1 VRDSDERVL
10 AASVSDSARFGA
22 LVDRHGPALHAY
34 LARRVRVD
42 VADDLLAETWLA
54 AFTSR
59 TRYDRRRGPV
69 RGWLF
74 GVARYTLMAHLR
86 QQRCASAETAAARSG
101 PVLDEEWAAVDARL
115 DAAAASSDL
124 RAGLAAL
131 SPADRELLL
140 LVSWEQLSPIE
151 AAAVQGIP
159 AGTARSR
166 LHRARRVMR
175 DHLATEAGPDA
186 ARSSRSSQ

>member
-10 AASVSDSARFGA
+10 AASVADPACFGA
-22 LVDRHGPALHAY
+22 RVDRHGPALHAY

-54 AFTSR
+54 AFTGR
-59 TRYDRRRGPV
+59 AGYDPHRGRV

-74 GVARYTLMAHLR
+74 GVARYTLLAHLR
-86 QQRCASAETAAARSG
+86 KQRRAGATTAAGSD
-101 PVLDEEWAAVDARL
+101 PVFDEEWAAVDARL
-115 DAAAASSDL
+115 DAAAASADL

-140 LVSWEQLSPIE
+140 LVSWEQLSPVE

-175 DHLATEAGPDA
+175 DHLATETGPDA
-186 ARSSRSSQ
+186 VRTSRSSR